1 MSSEI
6 SKQESAEK
14 AAPAF
19 RNKNVKKPL
28 SGQKEI
34 TKIVAV
40 SSDKVLP
47 ADAAQAAYAS
57 GYPVTL
63 KETCYGLV
71 LTGTEENV
79 NAVVKI
85 VQDLDKNHI
94 FVKDRGFPAG
104 DPRRCRATRN
114 GGQRPG
120 FYTLH
125 EEISKMG
132 TVGDALDN
140 YEAGVEKTEAE
151 WPNRPSSFKIEDY
164 ITDEIGKS
172 KKKPEMAKVVVDR
185 IAAKKEAAQMKADA
199 ENASAKKTV
208 SETETKK
215 KAAKAAT
222 KTTTKPAV
230 KTTTKPAVKT
240 TTKPAVKTTA
250 KPAAKA
256 TTKSAAKATAKK
268 TTAKKPAAK
277 TATTKTASE
286 KAASTKTTA
295 AKTASEKAAS
305 TKTTAAKT
313 AAAKTAAAKTSAK
326 KTSAEKQTAEKK
338 TTQKTTAKT
347 TNTTNTTK
355 TTAEK
360 TTAKKK

>member
-6 SKQESAEK
+6 KDADK
-14 AAPAF
+14 AAKPF
-19 RNKNVKKPL
+19 VNKNVKKPL

-132 TVGDALDN
+132 AVGEALDN
-140 YEAGVEKTEAE
+140 YEAGAERRPAE
-151 WPNRPSSFKIEDY
+151 WPNRPSSFKMEDL
-164 ITDEIGKS
+164 IKDELGEN
-172 KKKPEMAKVVVDR
+172 KKKPKMAKVVTDR
-185 IAAKKEAAQMKADA
+185 IAEKQKAEKAAAESAEAKTAKAV
-199 ENASAKKTV
+199 KTKAT
-208 SETETKK
+208 TETAKTKAAEKTAETSKMKTAK
-215 KAAKAAT
+215 KAAPKDAE
-222 KTTTKPAV
+222 KENS
-230 KTTTKPAVKT
+230 
-240 TTKPAVKTTA
+240 
-250 KPAAKA
+250 
-256 TTKSAAKATAKK
+256 KSAAKKSTAEKPTAKTSATK
-268 TTAKKPAAK
+268 TSTAKAPAAK
-277 TATTKTASE
+277 TPAT
-286 KAASTKTTA
+286 KAP
-295 AKTASEKAAS
+295 
-305 TKTTAAKT
+305 
-313 AAAKTAAAKTSAK
+313 AAKTSATK
-326 KTSAEKQTAEKK
+326 TPTAKAPAAKTPATKTSTAKAPAARAPAAKTPTAKKPEEKK
-338 TTQKTTAKT
+338 TA
-347 TNTTNTTK
+347 
-355 TTAEK
+355 
-360 TTAKKK
+360 AKKK

>member
-6 SKQESAEK
+6 SET
-14 AAPAF
+14 F

-140 YEAGVEKTEAE
+140 YEAGVEKTEAR
-151 WPNRPSSFKIEDY
+151 WPNRPSSFKVEDY
-164 ITDEIGKS
+164 ITGELGKN
-172 KKKPEMAKVVVDR
+172 KKKPEMTHIVADR
-185 IAAKKEAAQMKADA
+185 IAAKKEAAAANA
-199 ENASAKKTV
+199 EAKKEPAKKTA
-208 SETETKK
+208 SKTEIK
-215 KAAKAAT
+215 
-222 KTTTKPAV
+222 
-230 KTTTKPAVKT
+230 
-240 TTKPAVKTTA
+240 
-250 KPAAKA
+250 KPAAE
-256 TTKSAAKATAKK
+256 TAE
-268 TTAKKPAAK
+268 KKPAAK
-277 TATTKTASE
+277 TA
-286 KAASTKTTA
+286 
-295 AKTASEKAAS
+295 
-305 TKTTAAKT
+305 
-313 AAAKTAAAKTSAK
+313 
-326 KTSAEKQTAEKK
+326 EKK
-338 TTQKTTAKT
+338 TTAKEAEKKKTVKAAAK
-347 TNTTNTTK
+347 K
-355 TTAEK
+355 PAEK
-360 TTAKKK
+360 TKTQKKTAAKKK

>member
-6 SKQESAEK
+6 ANETFK
-14 AAPAF
+14 
-19 RNKNVKKPL
+19 NKNVKKPL

-57 GYPVTL
+57 GYSVTL

-71 LTGTEENV
+71 MTGTEENV
-79 NAVVKI
+79 DAVIKI

-132 TVGDALDN
+132 TVGEALDN

-151 WPNRPSSFKIEDY
+151 WPTRMDALKIEDY
-164 ITDEIGKS
+164 ITAELGKN
-172 KKKPEMAKVVVDR
+172 KKKPEMTHIVTDR
-185 IAAKKEAAQMKADA
+185 IAAKKAEADKKK
-199 ENASAKKTV
+199 EPAKKT
-208 SETETKK
+208 SKPDEKK
-215 KAAKAAT
+215 TAAK
-222 KTTTKPAV
+222 KTA
-230 KTTTKPAVKT
+230 
-240 TTKPAVKTTA
+240 
-250 KPAAKA
+250 
-256 TTKSAAKATAKK
+256 AKK
-268 TTAKKPAAK
+268 TTKK
-277 TATTKTASE
+277 E
-286 KAASTKTTA
+286 
-295 AKTASEKAAS
+295 
-305 TKTTAAKT
+305 
-313 AAAKTAAAKTSAK
+313 
-326 KTSAEKQTAEKK
+326 
-338 TTQKTTAKT
+338 
-347 TNTTNTTK
+347 
-355 TTAEK
+355 

>member
-6 SKQESAEK
+6 ADKTFK
-14 AAPAF
+14 
-19 RNKNVKKPL
+19 NKNVKKPL

-79 NAVVKI
+79 NAVVKL

-132 TVGDALDN
+132 TVGEALDN
-140 YEAGVEKTEAE
+140 YEAGVEKTEAK
-151 WPNRPSSFKIEDY
+151 WPIRLNSVKMEDY
-164 ITDEIGKS
+164 ITGELGKN
-172 KKKPEMAKVVVDR
+172 KKKPEMTHIVTDR
-185 IAAKKEAAQMKADA
+185 IAAKKAEA
-199 ENASAKKTV
+199 EAKKEPV
-208 SETETKK
+208 KAETKK
-215 KAAKAAT
+215 TPKAEKKTAT
-222 KTTTKPAV
+222 
-230 KTTTKPAVKT
+230 
-240 TTKPAVKTTA
+240 
-250 KPAAKA
+250 
-256 TTKSAAKATAKK
+256 KK
-268 TTAKKPAAK
+268 TTAKKPA
-277 TATTKTASE
+277 
-286 KAASTKTTA
+286 
-295 AKTASEKAAS
+295 
-305 TKTTAAKT
+305 
-313 AAAKTAAAKTSAK
+313 
-326 KTSAEKQTAEKK
+326 EKK
-338 TTQKTTAKT
+338 TNKK
-347 TNTTNTTK
+347 
-355 TTAEK
+355 E

>member
-6 SKQESAEK
+6 ANETFK
-14 AAPAF
+14 
-19 RNKNVKKPL
+19 NKNVKKPL

-71 LTGTEENV
+71 MTGTEENV
-79 NAVVKI
+79 NAVIKI

-132 TVGDALDN
+132 TVGEALDN

-151 WPNRPSSFKIEDY
+151 WPTRLNSFKIEDY
-164 ITDEIGKS
+164 ITAELGKN
-172 KKKPEMAKVVVDR
+172 KKKPEMTHIVTDR
-185 IAAKKEAAQMKADA
+185 IAAKKAEADKKK
-199 ENASAKKTV
+199 EPAKKTAKPD
-208 SETETKK
+208 EKK
-215 KAAKAAT
+215 TAAK
-222 KTTTKPAV
+222 KTA
-230 KTTTKPAVKT
+230 
-240 TTKPAVKTTA
+240 
-250 KPAAKA
+250 
-256 TTKSAAKATAKK
+256 AKK
-268 TTAKKPAAK
+268 TTKK
-277 TATTKTASE
+277 E
-286 KAASTKTTA
+286 
-295 AKTASEKAAS
+295 
-305 TKTTAAKT
+305 
-313 AAAKTAAAKTSAK
+313 
-326 KTSAEKQTAEKK
+326 
-338 TTQKTTAKT
+338 
-347 TNTTNTTK
+347 
-355 TTAEK
+355 

>member
-6 SKQESAEK
+6 SET
-14 AAPAF
+14 F

-140 YEAGVEKTEAE
+140 YEAGVEKPKAE
-151 WPNRPSSFKIEDY
+151 WPNRPNSFKIEDY
-164 ITDEIGKS
+164 ITDELGKNK
-172 KKKPEMAKVVVDR
+172 KKKPEMAQVVKDR
-185 IAAKKEAAQMKADA
+185 IAAKKAAAEAQTKPETLTKTAAKNTEKKANSA
-199 ENASAKKTV
+199 EKKTDK
-208 SETETKK
+208 T
-215 KAAKAAT
+215 AAKA
-222 KTTTKPAV
+222 PA
-230 KTTTKPAVKT
+230 KE
-240 TTKPAVKTTA
+240 
-250 KPAAKA
+250 
-256 TTKSAAKATAKK
+256 KS
-268 TTAKKPAAK
+268 KKPAAK
-277 TATTKTASE
+277 KTTKE
-286 KAASTKTTA
+286 TTA
-295 AKTASEKAAS
+295 AK
-305 TKTTAAKT
+305 
-313 AAAKTAAAKTSAK
+313 K
-326 KTSAEKQTAEKK
+326 K
-338 TTQKTTAKT
+338 
-347 TNTTNTTK
+347 
-355 TTAEK
+355 
-360 TTAKKK
+360 

>member
-6 SKQESAEK
+6 TDKPFK
-14 AAPAF
+14 
-19 RNKNVKKPL
+19 NKNVKKPL

-79 NAVVKI
+79 NAVVKL

-132 TVGDALDN
+132 TVGEALDN

-151 WPNRPSSFKIEDY
+151 WPNRPSSLKIEDY
-164 ITDEIGKS
+164 ITSELGKN
-172 KKKPEMAKVVVDR
+172 KKKPQMTHIVADR
-185 IAAKKEAAQMKADA
+185 IAAKKA
-199 ENASAKKTV
+199 EAKK
-208 SETETKK
+208 ETPKAETKK
-215 KAAKAAT
+215 TAKSEKKPASEKQKT
-222 KTTTKPAV
+222 KTST
-230 KTTTKPAVKT
+230 
-240 TTKPAVKTTA
+240 
-250 KPAAKA
+250 
-256 TTKSAAKATAKK
+256 KK
-268 TTAKKPAAK
+268 TTAKKPA
-277 TATTKTASE
+277 
-286 KAASTKTTA
+286 
-295 AKTASEKAAS
+295 
-305 TKTTAAKT
+305 
-313 AAAKTAAAKTSAK
+313 
-326 KTSAEKQTAEKK
+326 EKK
-338 TTQKTTAKT
+338 TNKK
-347 TNTTNTTK
+347 
-355 TTAEK
+355 E